1 MVGLLLFFGLHDLL
15 TLPVRGRDW
24 VLWVLTRRKPH
35 SGREGSRD
43 PWGAC
48 PGLPVSAGGK
58 AETQSGWVGSCS
70 HRGSASLQKPSRAES
85 IPRPRLGEDKA
96 EEDRDMLSSGGH
108 QGRAR
113 NMDER
118 EMSGLAPSGLPAFEG
133 ISRAS
138 ERTLRSG
145 GSRSWSFLPSPF
157 QRLRLFLSRG
167 SPSPLSL

>member
-1 MVGLLLFFGLHDLL
+1 MIIKDLYYYRTYRLYSVKPNWWAFCYLLFFGLHDLL
-15 TLPVRGRDW
+15 TLPVPGRDW

-43 PWGAC
+43 PWRAC

-70 HRGSASLQKPSRAES
+70 HRGSASLQEPSRAES
-85 IPRPRLGEDKA
+85 IPRPRLGEDKV

-118 EMSGLAPSGLPAFEG
+118 ETCGLAPRGLPAFEG

-138 ERTLRSG
+138 ERTL
-145 GSRSWSFLPSPF
+145 
-157 QRLRLFLSRG
+157 
-167 SPSPLSL
+167 